1 MPHLDPDPA
10 LKAAAANDHANVV
23 DNLLTETHPTGR
35 EAFVEA
41 VARNNMEVVKL
52 FLRKGYPAD
61 SWCIGEALNKAAAAG
76 HKRIVELLLE
86 KTDDWFVGKALCT
99 ATEAGCTDF
108 VALLLSRYEHEFMS
122 LGDSVKTA
130 ASNNHYEVVE
140 LLLQPKLSIME
151 GSKVKTVSFLLDG
164 GQEKYTAYLG
174 FKIRRA
180 IQAIAPFRRLEMAK
194 LLTTNCS

>member
-140 LLLQPKLSIME
+140 LLLQPKLSIMGTRVHLNAHRGE
-151 GSKVKTVSFLLDG
+151 IVALSEKVF
-164 GQEKYTAYLG
+164 
-174 FKIRRA
+174 
-180 IQAIAPFRRLEMAK
+180 
-194 LLTTNCS
+194 